1 MAGINIIQAPKTRG
15 DYWAE
20 AIGKAA
26 SNFMQGYMKR
36 QEGEMLSQGLDFNT
50 PEGFYQLGQRFLEMG
65 DYDRALKAWERGE
78 ELAGTL
84 AKAAGGIA
92 RDYNLQ
98 LMRTE
103 GGQEYYSDPRQPGIF
118 YDMSG
123 KQIGKPEGRSVKVGT
138 GAEEG
143 EVASKAEAKE
153 ISKVVKDYASAAGIE
168 IESSPLLID
177 KIQTEMRR
185 TGKSATE
192 VMGDL
197 VQSGA
202 LEDTGSPWYTF
213 GMGDSV
219 YKYSQTPAT
228 APIQAAPTQSQG
240 APSAYDA
247 FRNRGK

>member
-1 MAGINIIQAPKTRG
+1 MAGVNIIQAPKTRA
-15 DYWAE
+15 DYWSE

-26 SNFMQGYMKR
+26 SNFMTGYTKR
-36 QEGEMLSQGLDFNT
+36 LEGEQLAEGLDFNQ
-50 PEGFYQLGQRFLEMG
+50 PSGYYQLGRRFLEMG
-65 DYDRALKAWERGE
+65 DWDRAYKAWERGE
-78 ELAGTL
+78 DLEATL
-84 AKAAGGIA
+84 AKAAGNVA

-118 YDMSG
+118 FDMSG

-143 EVASKAEAKE
+143 AVASKAEAKE
-153 ISKVVKDYASAAGIE
+153 ISKVIKDYASAANIE

-192 VMGDL
+192 VMGEL
-197 VQSGA
+197 VQSGT

-219 YKYSQTPAT
+219 YKYSQT
-228 APIQAAPTQSQG
+228 APTQAAPTQPQG
-240 APSAYDA
+240 APTAYDA